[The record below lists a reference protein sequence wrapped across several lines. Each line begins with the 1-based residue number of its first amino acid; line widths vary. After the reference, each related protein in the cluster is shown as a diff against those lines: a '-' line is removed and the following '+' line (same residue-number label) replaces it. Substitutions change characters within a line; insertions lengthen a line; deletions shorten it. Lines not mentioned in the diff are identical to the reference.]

1 MIIVA
6 LAYAILKTSVAVL
19 LFGECVLVVIGV
31 SVALLSLTDRL
42 TLPPSRACAR
52 RIKQGVFPLLLVGR
66 SVG

>member
-1 MIIVA
+1 MLLSIAVPIVKSC
-6 LAYAILKTSVAVL
+6 LCVL
-19 LFGECVLVVIGV
+19 LSGECVFVVIGV

-42 TLPPSRACAR
+42 TLLPSRTCAR